1 MTQTVR
7 LGWVIWAI
15 TLVLDVVGVS
25 LLIANRATPVPVSP
39 IGYHGFWS
47 FLSLAFTA
55 FAYASVGALVASR
68 RPRNA
73 IGWIFCGTGLVA
85 TAELLGSQYAI
96 YGLLAEPGSV
106 PRPELG
112 AWVYEWTGFV
122 AACVTATFVVM
133 LFPDGRLLSRA
144 WRPLPWLSSIGIALG
159 ASSLAL
165 WPGPLLLSSFVKN
178 PLAIAG
184 AEETISTVG
193 VLGIGLVL
201 SGIVL
206 SVASLALR
214 YRRSGHGERQQI
226 KWIAYAAGVHAV
238 AFAVFAMLL
247 NTGPALV
254 VLVASGIPIATGIA
268 ILRHRLYDIDLL
280 IRRTVTYAAT
290 SAAIG
295 LTFVVGILA
304 LQSLLRPLTAGSDVA
319 VTASTLLS
327 FALFQPIRRRI
338 QDAVNRRFD
347 RARYD
352 AARTLDVLANRMRDE
367 VDIDTLRADL
377 LGAVE
382 RTMAPTHASLWLR
395 RSSSAPVTSS
405 GRRWD
410 TTGQGG
416 IGK

>member
-1 MTQTVR
+1 MTQTAR
-7 LGWVIWAI
+7 LGWTIWAI

-47 FLSLAFTA
+47 FLSLAFA
-55 FAYASVGALVASR
+55 ALAYASVGALVAPR
-68 RPRNA
+68 RPGNA
-73 IGWIFCGTGLVA
+73 IGWIFCGVGILA
-85 TAELLGSQYAI
+85 AAELLGAQYAI
-96 YGLLAEPGSV
+96 YGLLTEPGSL

-133 LFPDGRLLSRA
+133 LFPDGKLLSRA
-144 WRPLPWLSSIGIALG
+144 WRPLPWLSGIGIAVG
-159 ASSLAL
+159 ASCLAL
-165 WPGPLLLSSFVKN
+165 WPGPLLLSRFVNN
-178 PLAIAG
+178 PLGIAG
-184 AEETISTVG
+184 AEETISMLG
-193 VLGIGLVL
+193 ALGIGLVF
-201 SGIVL
+201 SGIVF
-206 SVASLALR
+206 SMASLALR
-214 YRRSGHGERQQI
+214 YQRAGLGERQQI
-226 KWIAYAAGVHAV
+226 KWIAYVAGVHAV
-238 AFAVFAMLL
+238 AWAVFAMFL
-247 NTGPALV
+247 NAAAPALV
-254 VLVASGIPIATGIA
+254 VLVASAIPIATGIA

-290 SAAIG
+290 SAAIA
-295 LTFVVGILA
+295 LTFFAGILA

-319 VTASTLLS
+319 VTASTLVS

-352 AARTLDVLANRMRDE
+352 AARTLDAFAYRLRDE
-367 VDIDTLRADL
+367 VDIDALRADL

-405 GRRWD
+405 GRRLD
-410 TTGQGG
+410 TRG
-416 IGK
+416 

>member
-1 MTQTVR
+1 
-7 LGWVIWAI
+7 
-15 TLVLDVVGVS
+15 
-25 LLIANRATPVPVSP
+25 
-39 IGYHGFWS
+39 
-47 FLSLAFTA
+47 
-55 FAYASVGALVASR
+55 
-68 RPRNA
+68 
-73 IGWIFCGTGLVA
+73 
-85 TAELLGSQYAI
+85 
-96 YGLLAEPGSV
+96 
-106 PRPELG
+106 
-112 AWVYEWTGFV
+112 
-122 AACVTATFVVM
+122 
-133 LFPDGRLLSRA
+133 
-144 WRPLPWLSSIGIALG
+144 
-159 ASSLAL
+159 
-165 WPGPLLLSSFVKN
+165 
-178 PLAIAG
+178 
-184 AEETISTVG
+184 VG

-206 SVASLALR
+206 SVASVALR
-214 YRRSGHGERQQI
+214 YRRSGFGERQQI

-238 AFAVFAMLL
+238 AFAVFATLL
-247 NTGPALV
+247 NTGAALV

-295 LTFVVGILA
+295 LTFVAGILA

-327 FALFQPIRRRI
+327 FALFQPVRRRI

-352 AARTLDVLANRMRDE
+352 TARTLDALANRMRDE

-377 LGAVE
+377 LGAVD

-395 RSSSAPVTSS
+395 GGGSAPVTSA

-410 TTGQGG
+410 TTG
-416 IGK
+416 